1 MWLEGLNDDAERC
14 ALLELAGKIMVRL
27 NKSYKNMYHL
37 EYFVMEL
44 MNY

>member
-14 ALLELAGKIMVRL
+14 ALLEFAGKIMVRL
-27 NKSYKNMYHL
+27 NKSQEYVSF